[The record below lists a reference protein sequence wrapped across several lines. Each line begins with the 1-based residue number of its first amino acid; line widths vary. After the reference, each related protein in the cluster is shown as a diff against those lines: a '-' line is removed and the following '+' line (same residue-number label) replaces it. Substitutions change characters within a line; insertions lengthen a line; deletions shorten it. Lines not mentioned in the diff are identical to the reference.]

1 MLRSIKAPIL
11 EFLLAVRGLFFIG
24 RKYTCPLCGY
34 KLWTYTRGGIS
45 FRSRPLGYCPRCNS
59 KARHRRLWLFLQEKT
74 NLFRDHLALL
84 QIQPNYCISRK
95 LSSMSNLDYVAV
107 ADIYLRNISLKTDL
121 AFIPLRSNVFDAI
134 LCNHILEHI
143 PQDRRAMEE
152 LYRVL
157 KPGGWA
163 VISVPIRFDQGTYED
178 PSIIEPEARKRAFGE
193 PEHVRLYGRDFQE
206 RLEQCGFLVQLDLG
220 KNINHSIREKYGLRD
235 DENLFYCE
243 KPSTR

>member
-11 EFLLAVRGLFFIG
+11 EFLLAVRALIFIG
-24 RKYTCPLCGY
+24 KKYVCPLCGW
-34 KLWTYTRGGIS
+34 KLRTYTWGGIS

-84 QIQPNYCISRK
+84 QIQPNYCISRR
-95 LSSMSNLDYVAV
+95 LSSLPNLDYVAV

-121 AFIPLRSNVFDAI
+121 AAIPIRSDEFDAI

-163 VISVPIRFDQGTYED
+163 VISVPIRFDQETYED
-178 PSIIEPEARKRAFGE
+178 AAITEPEARKRAFGE
-193 PEHVRLYGRDFQE
+193 PEHVRIYGCDFEE
-206 RLEQCGFLVQLDLG
+206 RLEKCGFRVQLNLG
-220 KNINHSIREKYGLRD
+220 KDISHSIREKYGLRD

-243 KPSTR
+243 KPIA